1 MKQTFTL
8 YPSFSGFFST
18 SKPLKK
24 SQQSQTEPSVSPWLL
39 SNVMAY
45 SAALFVAKTKNY
57 GNYTLLMN

>member
-8 YPSFSGFFST
+8 HPTFSGFFST
-18 SKPLKK
+18 SESLRRP
-24 SQQSQTEPSVSPWLL
+24 QQIQTKPSVSPWLL

-57 GNYTLLMN
+57 GNYLVLMN